1 VRSITVIKSLNFL
14 ENIICLHANFLE
26 IILSQQVK
34 DINYCKKAIYG
45 MISLINKTPAF
56 FMGKAFRYV
65 CATLTFQHLPTRS
78 LMYSIIMSGP
88 EGLHL
93 TMEWSCEDGI

>member
-1 VRSITVIKSLNFL
+1 
-14 ENIICLHANFLE
+14 LHANFLE
-26 IILSQQVK
+26 IILSQVVK
-34 DINYCKKAIYG
+34 DINYCRKALYV
-45 MISLINKTPAF
+45 MITLTNKTTAF

-65 CATLTFQHLPTRS
+65 CATLSFQYLPTWS

-93 TMEWSCEDGI
+93 TSDNELNEWSCADGI